1 MNTLA
6 QLHGDAAKRI
16 TAADWKRLSDS
27 LGTGRSEE
35 QVRQLFYPKSQ
46 ATGPTGASTERDR
59 TLLRAFDDRAY
70 KDVYDRIVQTPA
82 LRFPDIHRIT
92 GLSQGQGRV
101 LFQVMDHVVDWLDTN
116 RASIKDRRDNEK
128 PSLRED
134 LVAALTAFD
143 PKRLRQAEKRLTLF
157 VPLGAARSTA
167 ETASVLLQQEV
178 LEFVLEHLA
187 AFKAAGVKAYLPRAE
202 AGVHGDGYAARF
214 RESVWRGVLDIVRR
228 YKGSDFRAEWVP
240 PESGD
245 NNDDDDDDEEQ
256 SLGPSALATNL
267 TDAFC
272 NYAIGLPVVS
282 KNRGVRRKIR
292 SSTFRAALAAFFS
305 QQCDDDGPEDD
316 EQPSNEDEQSDTG
329 ARGSSARSPGET
341 ISAAAEIEAAAA
353 EDRPT
358 RQRTTAAQLDATRRR
373 EATGM
378 GKGQPPTG
386 LEERPARKATA
397 QVAQGAPVTN
407 TKAPAE
413 KKQYGGPVLNVLPPE
428 ARRQASEAAAKDD
441 NNNSQDSNWELS
453 SPVRVQYRDASRAA
467 LESNR
472 NSLTPSR
479 PWLNGPRAGRQ
490 QGQR

>member
-1 MNTLA
+1 M
-6 QLHGDAAKRI
+6 
-16 TAADWKRLSDS
+16 
-27 LGTGRSEE
+27 
-35 QVRQLFYPKSQ
+35 
-46 ATGPTGASTERDR
+46 
-59 TLLRAFDDRAY
+59 
-70 KDVYDRIVQTPA
+70 
-82 LRFPDIHRIT
+82 
-92 GLSQGQGRV
+92 
-101 LFQVMDHVVDWLDTN
+101 
-116 RASIKDRRDNEK
+116 
-128 PSLRED
+128 
-134 LVAALTAFD
+134 
-143 PKRLRQAEKRLTLF
+143 
-157 VPLGAARSTA
+157 
-167 ETASVLLQQEV
+167 
-178 LEFVLEHLA
+178 
-187 AFKAAGVKAYLPRAE
+187 
-202 AGVHGDGYAARF
+202 
-214 RESVWRGVLDIVRR
+214 
-228 YKGSDFRAEWVP
+228 
-240 PESGD
+240 
-245 NNDDDDDDEEQ
+245 
-256 SLGPSALATNL
+256 GPSALATNL

-413 KKQYGGPVLNVLPPE
+413 KKQYGGPVLNVLPPD

-441 NNNSQDSNWELS
+441 NNNSQDSNREAS
-453 SPVRVQYRDASRAA
+453 SPVRAQYRDASRAA